1 MLNPAYL
8 IYLVTLIALFAIMGL
23 SFNLLRGFTGLL
35 NLGHTGLIL
44 VGAYTTA
51 LLSRNLGVPLG
62 LAWIAG
68 VAAGAVFGIL
78 LSMLTRRGKGDV
90 IVGVMTLWFM
100 IVMLTIAL
108 SWVDLT
114 RGALGIPG
122 IARLPGFESPERFL
136 ILVLITL
143 GVIYAFLHRLTT
155 SPFGRVLGA
164 IRDDELGAQT
174 LGKNALKARVIS
186 FAIGGAIAGL
196 SGGVF
201 AMFFRFIDPGSFYL
215 TQLVTVVAIVYV
227 GGLGSLPGTL
237 LGALF
242 IVLIPEF
249 LRFLPFRPEIVGAMR
264 QIVFS
269 ILVLAVLL
277 WFPKGVMGKVES

>member
-8 IYLVTLIALFAIMGL
+8 IYLATLIALFAIMGL

-35 NLGHTGLIL
+35 NLGHTGFIL

-51 LLSRNLGVPLG
+51 LLSRTLDVPVV
-62 LAWIAG
+62 LAW
-68 VAAGAVFGIL
+68 AAGAIAGAVCGII
-78 LSMLTRRGKGDV
+78 LSILTRRGKGDV

-100 IVMLTIAL
+100 IVMMVIAL
-108 SWVDLT
+108 SWSDLT

-122 IARLPGFESPERFL
+122 IARLPGFESPQRFL
-136 ILVLITL
+136 LLVLITL
-143 GVIYAFLHRLTT
+143 GIVYAFMHRLTT

-164 IRDDELGAQT
+164 VRDDELGAKT
-174 LGKNALKARVIS
+174 LGKNALKARMIS

-196 SGGVF
+196 SGGLF

-215 TQLVTVVAIVYV
+215 TQLVTIVAITYV
-227 GGLGSLPGTL
+227 GGLASLPGTL
-237 LGALF
+237 LGAV
-242 IVLIPEF
+242 IVVLIPEL
-249 LRFLPFRPEIVGAMR
+249 LRFLPFNPEIVGAMR

-269 ILVLAVLL
+269 CLVLAVLL
-277 WFPKGVMGKVES
+277 WFPKGVMGKIES